1 MTAHR
6 SITLSSNEKLSFLS
20 NFSTLLS
27 AGIPIIEAID
37 SLLEDSKGN
46 LKKILTTLRADLVQG
61 KHVYSGLSEFPL
73 VFDEII
79 VNIVHASEEAGTLE
93 ITLKDLR
100 NMVKKEIEF
109 NDKVRSALMYP
120 AFVIMVFGGVLLLIL
135 TFVMPKIFTVFS
147 HLQIKIPLAT
157 RVLLFISNALL
168 RYTLPIGIM
177 IAVFVIGSI
186 FIYKKKKK
194 AVISF
199 ISSLPFIRK
208 ISKEIDLTRFS
219 RSLHLLLSS
228 GVPIA
233 SALELAQRVVN
244 SKKMRILIGE
254 SREMILSGK
263 KLSEGLKNTR
273 GYIPSIMIKIIEAG
287 EKTGTLDASMNEIA
301 DHLDYQVSKTLQ
313 TSTVLLEPIMLVTI
327 GILVG
332 GMMLSII
339 GPIYGL
345 IGQIGSR

>member
-1 MTAHR
+1 MSNR
-6 SITLSSNEKLSFLS
+6 SITLSSSDKLSFLS

-46 LKKILTTLRADLVQG
+46 LKKILAALRANLVQG

-79 VNIVHASEEAGTLE
+79 VNIVQASEEAGTLE
-93 ITLKDLR
+93 TALKDLR
-100 NMVKKEIEF
+100 NMTKKDIEF

-120 AFVIMVFGGVLLLIL
+120 TFVITVFGGVLLVIL
-135 TFVMPKIFTVFS
+135 TFVIPKIFTVFS
-147 HLQIKIPLAT
+147 HLQIKIPLPT
-157 RVLLFISNALL
+157 RILLFISNSLL

-177 IAVFVIGSI
+177 FAVFVVGGI

-194 AVISF
+194 AVMSF
-199 ISSLPFIRK
+199 IASLPLIRK

-219 RSLHLLLSS
+219 RSLYLLLSS

-233 SALELAQRVVN
+233 SALELSQRVVS
-244 SKKMRILIGE
+244 SKKIGKLIGE
-254 SREMILSGK
+254 SRSMILAGK
-263 KLSEGLKNTR
+263 KLSEGLKNAR

-287 EKTGTLDASMNEIA
+287 EKTGTLDTSMNEIA
-301 DHLDYQVSKTLQ
+301 DYLDYQVSKTLQ
-313 TSTVLLEPIMLVTI
+313 TFTALLEPIMLVVV

>member
-1 MTAHR
+1 MSNR
-6 SITLSSNEKLSFLS
+6 SITLSNSDKLSFLS

-46 LKKILTTLRADLVQG
+46 LKKILATLRENLVQG

-79 VNIVHASEEAGTLE
+79 VNIVQASEEAGTLE
-93 ITLKDLR
+93 TALKDLR
-100 NMVKKEIEF
+100 NMTKKDIEF

-120 AFVIMVFGGVLLLIL
+120 TFVITVFGGVLLVIL
-135 TFVMPKIFTVFS
+135 TFVIPKIFTVFS
-147 HLQIKIPLAT
+147 QLQIKIPLPT
-157 RVLLFISNALL
+157 RILLFISNSLL

-177 IAVFVIGSI
+177 FVVFVVGGI

-194 AVISF
+194 AVMSF
-199 ISSLPFIRK
+199 IASLPLIRK

-219 RSLHLLLSS
+219 RSLYLLLSS

-244 SKKMRILIGE
+244 SKKIGKLIGE
-254 SREMILSGK
+254 SRTMILAGK
-263 KLSEGLKNTR
+263 KLSEGLKNAR

-287 EKTGTLDASMNEIA
+287 EKTGTLDTSMNEIA
-301 DHLDYQVSKTLQ
+301 DYLDYQVSKTLQ
-313 TSTVLLEPIMLVTI
+313 TFTALLEPIMLVVV

>member
-1 MTAHR
+1 MSNR
-6 SITLSSNEKLSFLS
+6 SITLSNSDKLSFLS

-46 LKKILTTLRADLVQG
+46 LKKILATLRANLVQG

-79 VNIVHASEEAGTLE
+79 VNIVQASEEAGTLE
-93 ITLKDLR
+93 TALKDLR
-100 NMVKKEIEF
+100 NMTKKDIEF

-120 AFVIMVFGGVLLLIL
+120 TFVITVFGGVLLVIL
-135 TFVMPKIFTVFS
+135 TFVIPKIFTVFS
-147 HLQIKIPLAT
+147 HLQIKIPLPT
-157 RVLLFISNALL
+157 RILLFISNSLL

-177 IAVFVIGSI
+177 LVVFVVGGI

-194 AVISF
+194 VVMSF
-199 ISSLPFIRK
+199 IASLPFIRK

-219 RSLHLLLSS
+219 RSLYLLLSS
-228 GVPIA
+228 GVPIS

-244 SKKMRILIGE
+244 SKKIGKLIGE
-254 SREMILSGK
+254 SRAMILSGK
-263 KLSEGLKNTR
+263 KLSEGLKNAR

-287 EKTGTLDASMNEIA
+287 EKTGTLDTSMNEIA
-301 DHLDYQVSKTLQ
+301 DYLDYQVSKTLQ
-313 TSTVLLEPIMLVTI
+313 TFTALLEPIMLVVV

>member
-1 MTAHR
+1 MSNR
-6 SITLSSNEKLSFLS
+6 STTLSSSEKLNFLS

-37 SLLEDSKGN
+37 SLFEDAKGN
-46 LKKILTTLRADLVQG
+46 LKKILATLRTDLVQG

-73 VFDEII
+73 VFDEIV
-79 VNIVHASEEAGTLE
+79 VNIVQASEEAGTLE
-93 ITLKDLR
+93 TALKDLR
-100 NMVKKEIEF
+100 NMAKKEIEF

-120 AFVIMVFGGVLLLIL
+120 TFVITVFGGVLLVIL

-157 RVLLFISNALL
+157 RILLFISNALL

-177 IAVFVIGSI
+177 ILVFVTGGI
-186 FIYKKKKK
+186 FIYKKNKK
-194 AVISF
+194 AVMSF
-199 ISSLPFIRK
+199 ISLLPLISK

-233 SALELAQRVVN
+233 SALELAQRVVI
-244 SKKMRILIGE
+244 SKKIGMIIGV

-301 DHLDYQVSKTLQ
+301 DYLDYQVSKTLQ
-313 TSTVLLEPIMLVTI
+313 TFTALLEPIMLVVI

-345 IGQIGSR
+345 IGQIGLR